1 MQMNMFI
8 EFALVV

>member
-1 MQMNMFI
+1 MQMHIFI